1 MLSPTGLN
9 STSLFVATATGIRDS
24 MKRLMRGRSWYQ
36 IDERDP
42 TKCQSGKKMSCDD
55 IIDCKVANLTI

>member
-42 TKCQSGKKMSCDD
+42 TKCQNGKK
-55 IIDCKVANLTI
+55 NEL